1 MSIPLIYIAGP
12 FRGPTPLDVRRNVEA
27 ARDVGL
33 RVAEC
38 GGFPIIPHCLTGE
51 FDKQLD
57 DKFWLDGHLELLSRC
72 DALAL
77 LPTWPQSHGARLELD
92 WAVVNGMQ
100 YLVLDATVADLG
112 LRTWIRLLS
121 CRVVQYVR

>member
-33 RVAEC
+33 RVAAC

-51 FDKQLD
+51 FDKQLTEE
-57 DKFWLDGHLELLSRC
+57 FWVNGHMELLSRC
-72 DALAL
+72 DGLVVLA
-77 LPTWPQSHGARLELD
+77 TWERSQGARQELE
-92 WAVVNGMQ
+92 WAVVNGMPHLILWP
-100 YLVLDATVADLG
+100 YVTDLG
-112 LRTWIRLLS
+112 LQTWMRGVS
-121 CRVVQYVR
+121 CRVVQRA